1 MVAIIGVI
9 GPSNSGK
16 TTLITL
22 LVRALGGLRVGTVKH
37 IHHPTYDFD
46 VPGKDTWRMFM
57 AGSALTAG
65 TSPVMGHI
73 ALRVPL
79 SLGKVIEAARALS
92 VELDVLIV
100 EGFREE
106 LCGMEGAATVATV
119 ADYAGGNTI
128 AVVER
133 DGVDRSVEAVVAYLR
148 SALWER

>member
-16 TTLITL
+16 TTLVTL
-22 LVRALGGLRVGTVKH
+22 LVRALEGLRVGTVKH

-46 VPGKDTWRMFM
+46 VPGKDTWRMFA
-57 AGSALTAG
+57 AGSILTVG
-65 TSPVMGHI
+65 VSPAMGHI

-79 SLGKVIEAARALS
+79 SLGRVIELAGALS

-106 LCGMEGAATVATV
+106 LCGMKDAATVATV
-119 ADYAGGNTI
+119 EDYACGNTI

-148 SALWER
+148 SALWAR